1 MPSDRAA
8 RRETPAGT
16 YDETTPVLV
25 VGGGYAG
32 LASSLF
38 LAHHGV
44 ASVLVDRHPGGSV
57 QGRARG
63 INQRT
68 MEIYR
73 PLGVEAPIR
82 RAGRPFDDEAGV
94 VRCETL
100 GGEWTWLLGDDTR
113 KPLPELT
120 PAEFVMADQRSVEPI
135 LIDAAR
141 ERGADI
147 RFGTRCVSVEPD
159 EDGVTAV
166 VEEVATGARRTVR
179 ARYLVAADG
188 FRGRIR
194 EQIGVDRAGPG
205 VTQNWVTFVVRAD
218 LTAIIRQRAMFW
230 IVVNDELGLGS
241 FLTTSVPDQWAMSV
255 SFDPAR
261 TPAET
266 FTAARCRELARSFL
280 GDDRPVEV
288 LDVAAWEEAV
298 GVADRFRAGPVFL
311 VGDAA
316 HVWPPAGAMGA
327 NAAVQDAHN
336 LAWKLAGVLSG
347 WAGEGLLDTYQA
359 ERRPVALALADI
371 TVARQRARFG
381 EEPAT
386 EDVDDV
392 LCTLGQRYRSTATPG
407 ATHGAVYGRELA
419 RRAEPGLRAPHLWL
433 DRAGQRWSVHD
444 LCHDAFVLLTGAPA
458 VHWDGVGS
466 LVARELSVPLR
477 AYRIV
482 PAAAGGD
489 LADVEGVFADRYDA
503 AGATL
508 LRPDGH
514 VAWCSGPAVDDPA
527 AALREALRTVVD
539 RVG

>member
-1 MPSDRAA
+1 MPSDRTA
-8 RRETPAGT
+8 RREPAADT

-44 ASVLVDRHPGGSV
+44 ASVLVDRHPGISV

-68 MEIYR
+68 MELYR
-73 PLGVEAPIR
+73 PLGVEDPIR

-100 GGEWTWLLGDDTR
+100 SGEWTWLLADDTR

-135 LIDAAR
+135 LVDAAR
-141 ERGADI
+141 ARGADI
-147 RFGTRCVSVEPD
+147 RFGTRCRSVTAD
-159 EDGVTAV
+159 DDGVTAV
-166 VEEVATGARRTVR
+166 VEDVATGERRTVR
-179 ARYLVAADG
+179 CRYLVAADG
-188 FRGRIR
+188 FRGRTR
-194 EQIGVDRAGPG
+194 EAVGIGRAGPG
-205 VTQNWVTFVVRAD
+205 VTQHWVTFLVRAD
-218 LTAIIRQRAMFW
+218 LTGIVRQRAMFW
-230 IVVNDELGLGS
+230 IVVNDEIGLGS

-261 TPAET
+261 TPASS
-266 FTAARCRELARSFL
+266 FTPERCRELARSFL
-280 GDDRPVEV
+280 GTDRPVEV

-298 GVADRFRAGPVFL
+298 GVADRFRAGRVFL
-311 VGDAA
+311 VGDTA

-336 LAWKLAGVLSG
+336 LAWKLAAVLGG
-347 WAGEGLLDTYQA
+347 WAGEGLLDTYEA
-359 ERRPVALALADI
+359 ERRPAALALADI

-381 EEPAT
+381 EDPGT

-392 LCTLGQRYRSTATPG
+392 LCTLGQRYRSTATVG
-407 ATHGAVYGRELA
+407 ARPDPVYGRELA
-419 RRAEPGLRAPHLWL
+419 TRAEPGLRAPHLWL
-433 DRAGQRWSVHD
+433 DRGGERISVHD
-444 LCHDAFVLLTGAPA
+444 LCHDAFVLLTGDGA
-458 VHWDGVGS
+458 VRWDGVGS

-477 AYRIV
+477 AYRIG
-482 PAAAGGD
+482 PAAAGAD
-489 LADVEGVFADRYDA
+489 LVDVEGVFAARYDT

-508 LRPDGH
+508 LRPDGY
-514 VAWCSGPAVDDPA
+514 VAWCSRDPVDPA
-527 AALREALRTVVD
+527 AALREALRTVLG
-539 RVG
+539 RTG